1 MNATSQ
7 VPAWFDRQSARKVAL
22 LVAVAAA
29 LPRRGVVVLVPPR
42 ATISPAARA
51 RLPTRRPLIRCE
63 SRGEGSSMHGTMGL
77 ARRAVAA
84 LGLVG
89 GGAVAARGGSGATTG
104 SGGGRRM
111 TIGG

>member
-51 RLPTRRPLIRCE
+51 RLPTRRPLKGANREGRGLRCMA
-63 SRGEGSSMHGTMGL
+63 RWGL
-77 ARRAVAA
+77 PGARPLHWGWSAWGRWPP
-84 LGLVG
+84 VG
-89 GGAVAARGGSGATTG
+89 GRGQPPGPAGAR
-104 SGGGRRM
+104 
-111 TIGG
+111 